1 MSLTKITDS
10 VVETFSRWFRVNSTT
25 GAITSVIPDLS
36 GSNSTLY
43 PSYMCRAWVNFT
55 GTGTISINGS
65 GNVSTLNDLD
75 TGTYQ
80 VNFTI
85 PMPDVNYSAVYS
97 NQRNATAR
105 DWGLSGSYD
114 STVSSV
120 KFVTTDNSSGLEDFG
135 RLFLA
140 VFR

>member
-1 MSLTKITDS
+1 M
-10 VVETFSRWFRVNSTT
+10 
-25 GAITSVIPDLS
+25 AITINTDGQPTSTIPDLLE
-36 GSNSTLY
+36 SNKTLY
-43 PSYMCRAWVNFT
+43 NEYKCRAWVNFT

-97 NQRNATAR
+97 NQRSATAK

-120 KFVTTDNSSGLEDFG
+120 KFVTTNNVSNLEDFG